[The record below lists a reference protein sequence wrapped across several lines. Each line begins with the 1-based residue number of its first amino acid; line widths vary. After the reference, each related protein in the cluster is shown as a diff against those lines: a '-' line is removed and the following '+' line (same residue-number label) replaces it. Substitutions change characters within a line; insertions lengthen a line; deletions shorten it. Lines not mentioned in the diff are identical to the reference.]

1 MQARTQA
8 ESQASVLTK
17 FQTLGLS
24 SLTTDDVIII
34 LEQVYRVGP
43 VAALG
48 SL

>member
-8 ESQASVLTK
+8 ESQASVEMK

-24 SLTTDDVIII
+24 SLDTDDVIVI
-34 LEQVYRVGP
+34 LEQVYRLGP